1 METNI
6 LKSILETYKQYLF
19 GRVNAEIINRGKHI
33 YIECLQCKDSITYES
48 GMVFDISGSKPILKR
63 LSFEIHKYELDGD
76 VLFMMESNT
85 DLYMHETLM
94 IILDTVL
101 TKSLK
106 VEGIIYS
113 NKYGSTKE

>member
-1 METNI
+1 METNV

-33 YIECLQCKDSITYES
+33 YIECRQCKDSITYES

-63 LSFEIHKYELDGD
+63 LSFEIHNYGLDDD

>member
-6 LKSILETYKQYLF
+6 SKYILETYKQYIF
-19 GRVNAEIINRGKHI
+19 GKVNIEIINRGKHA
-33 YIECLQCKDSITYES
+33 YVECRQCKDGITYES
-48 GMVFDISGSKPILKR
+48 GMVFDIAGAKPILKK
-63 LSFEIHKYELDGD
+63 LSFEIHNYGLDDD
-76 VLFMMESNT
+76 VLFIMESNT
-85 DLYMHETLM
+85 NTYMHETLM

-113 NKYGSTKE
+113 KYGSTKE

>member
-6 LKSILETYKQYLF
+6 SKSILETYKQYIF
-19 GRVNAEIINRGKHI
+19 GRVNAEIINRGKHV
-33 YIECLQCKDSITYES
+33 YIECRQCKDGITYES
-48 GMVFDISGSKPILKR
+48 GMVFDIAGAKPILKR
-63 LSFEIHKYELDGD
+63 LSFEIHNYGLDD
-76 VLFMMESNT
+76 TLFIMESNT
-85 DLYMHETLM
+85 NTYMHETLM

-113 NKYGSTKE
+113 KYGSTKE

>member
-33 YIECLQCKDSITYES
+33 YIQCQQCKDSITYES
-48 GMVFDISGSKPILKR
+48 DMVFDISGSKPILKR
-63 LSFEIHKYELDGD
+63 LSFEIHKYGLDDD

-85 DLYMHETLM
+85 DLYIHETLM

>member
-33 YIECLQCKDSITYES
+33 YIQCQQCKDSITYES
-48 GMVFDISGSKPILKR
+48 DMVFDISGSKPILKR
-63 LSFEIHKYELDGD
+63 LSFEIHKYGLDD
-76 VLFMMESNT
+76 DILFMMESNT
-85 DLYMHETLM
+85 DLYIYETLM

-101 TKSLK
+101 TKSLR

-113 NKYGSTKE
+113 KYGSTKE

>member
-33 YIECLQCKDSITYES
+33 YIQCQQCKDSITYES
-48 GMVFDISGSKPILKR
+48 DMVFDISGSKPILKR
-63 LSFEIHKYELDGD
+63 LSFEIHKYELDDD
-76 VLFMMESNT
+76 VIFMMESNT

-113 NKYGSTKE
+113 KYGSTKE

>member
-1 METNI
+1 METNV

-19 GRVNAEIINRGKHI
+19 GRVNADIINRGKHI
-33 YIECLQCKDSITYES
+33 YIQCRQCKDSITYES
-48 GMVFDISGSKPILKR
+48 GMVFDISGSKPILKK
-63 LSFEIHKYELDGD
+63 LSFEIHNYGLDDD

-85 DLYMHETLM
+85 NTYMHETLM

-106 VEGIIYS
+106 VEGISYS
-113 NKYGSTKE
+113 KYGSTKE

>member
-33 YIECLQCKDSITYES
+33 YIECRQCKDSITYES

-63 LSFEIHKYELDGD
+63 LSFEIHNYGLDDD

-85 DLYMHETLM
+85 NTYMHETLM
-94 IILDTVL
+94 IILDAVL

-113 NKYGSTKE
+113 KYGSTKE

>member
-6 LKSILETYKQYLF
+6 SKSILEMYKQYLF
-19 GRVNAEIINRGKHI
+19 GRVSVEIINNGNHL
-33 YIECLQCKDSITYES
+33 YIECRQYKDDIAYES
-48 GMVFDISGSKPILKR
+48 GMIFNIAGAKPILKR
-63 LSFEIHKYELDGD
+63 LSFEIHNYGLDDD
-76 VLFMMESNT
+76 VLFIMESNT
-85 DLYMHETLM
+85 NIYMHETLM

-113 NKYGSTKE
+113 KYGSTKE

>member
-1 METNI
+1 METNV
-6 LKSILETYKQYLF
+6 LKTILETYKQYIF

-33 YIECLQCKDSITYES
+33 YIECRQCKESITYES

-63 LSFEIHKYELDGD
+63 LSFEIHKYELDDD

-85 DLYMHETLM
+85 DLYMYETLM

-113 NKYGSTKE
+113 KYGSTKE

>member
-6 LKSILETYKQYLF
+6 SKSILETYKQYIF

-33 YIECLQCKDSITYES
+33 YIECRQCKDSITYES

-63 LSFEIHKYELDGD
+63 LSFEIHKYELDDD
-76 VLFMMESNT
+76 VIFMMEANT

-94 IILDTVL
+94 IILDTIL

>member
-1 METNI
+1 MP
-6 LKSILETYKQYLF
+6 KSIVDLYKQYLF
-19 GRVNAEIINRGKHI
+19 GRVNADILNRGKHI
-33 YIECLQCKDSITYES
+33 YIQCRQCKDSITYES
-48 GMVFDISGSKPILKR
+48 DMVFDISGSKPILKR

-76 VLFMMESNT
+76 VIFMMEANT

-113 NKYGSTKE
+113 KYGSTKE

>member
-19 GRVNAEIINRGKHI
+19 GRVNADIINKGKHI
-33 YIECLQCKDSITYES
+33 YIQCRQCKDSITYES
-48 GMVFDISGSKPILKR
+48 DMVFDISGSKPILKK
-63 LSFEIHKYELDGD
+63 LSFEIHNYGLDDD

-85 DLYMHETLM
+85 NTYMHETLM

>member
-6 LKSILETYKQYLF
+6 SKSILEMYKQYIF
-19 GRVNAEIINRGKHI
+19 GRVNAEVINRGKHV
-33 YIECLQCKDSITYES
+33 YIECRQCKDGITYES
-48 GMVFDISGSKPILKR
+48 GMVFDIAGAKPILKR
-63 LSFEIHKYELDGD
+63 LSFEMHNYGLDD
-76 VLFMMESNT
+76 VLFIMESNT
-85 DLYMHETLM
+85 NTYMHETLM

-113 NKYGSTKE
+113 KYGSTKE

>member
-1 METNI
+1 METNV

-33 YIECLQCKDSITYES
+33 YIQCQQCKDSITYES
-48 GMVFDISGSKPILKR
+48 DMVFDISGSKPILKR
-63 LSFEIHKYELDGD
+63 LSFEIHKYELDDD

-85 DLYMHETLM
+85 DLYMYETLM

-106 VEGIIYS
+106 VDGIIYS
-113 NKYGSTKE
+113 KYGSTKE

>member
-1 METNI
+1 METNV

-33 YIECLQCKDSITYES
+33 YIQCRQCKDSITYES
-48 GMVFDISGSKPILKR
+48 GMVFDISGSKPILKK
-63 LSFEIHKYELDGD
+63 LSFEIHNYGLDDD

>member
-1 METNI
+1 METNA

-33 YIECLQCKDSITYES
+33 YIQCQQCKDSITYES
-48 GMVFDISGSKPILKR
+48 DIVFDISGSKPILKR
-63 LSFEIHKYELDGD
+63 LSFEIHKYGLDDD

-106 VEGIIYS
+106 VEEIIYS
-113 NKYGSTKE
+113 KYWSTKE

>member
-1 METNI
+1 MS
-6 LKSILETYKQYLF
+6 KSIVELYKQYLF
-19 GRVNAEIINRGKHI
+19 GRVNADIINRGKHI
-33 YIECLQCKDSITYES
+33 YIQCRQCKDSITYVS

-63 LSFEIHKYELDGD
+63 LSFEIHKYGLDDD

>member
-33 YIECLQCKDSITYES
+33 YIQCRQCKDSITYES
-48 GMVFDISGSKPILKR
+48 GMVFDISGSKPILKK
-63 LSFEIHKYELDGD
+63 LSFEIHNYGLDDD

-85 DLYMHETLM
+85 NTYMHETLM

>member
-1 METNI
+1 MS
-6 LKSILETYKQYLF
+6 KSVVDLYKQYLF
-19 GRVNAEIINRGKHI
+19 GRVNADIINKGKHI
-33 YIECLQCKDSITYES
+33 YIQCRQCKDSITYES
-48 GMVFDISGSKPILKR
+48 GMVFDISGSKSILKR
-63 LSFEIHKYELDGD
+63 LSFEIHKYGLDD
-76 VLFMMESNT
+76 VLFMMEANT

-113 NKYGSTKE
+113 KYGSTKE

>member
-6 LKSILETYKQYLF
+6 SKSILETYKQYIF

-33 YIECLQCKDSITYES
+33 YIECRQCKDGITYES
-48 GMVFDISGSKPILKR
+48 GMVFDIAGAKPILKR
-63 LSFEIHKYELDGD
+63 LSFEIHNYGLDDD
-76 VLFMMESNT
+76 VLFIMESNT
-85 DLYMHETLM
+85 NTYMHETLM

-113 NKYGSTKE
+113 KYGSTKE

>member
-1 METNI
+1 LETNI

-33 YIECLQCKDSITYES
+33 YIECRQCKDSITYES

-63 LSFEIHKYELDGD
+63 LSFEIHNYGLDDD

-85 DLYMHETLM
+85 NTYMHETLM
-94 IILDTVL
+94 IILDAVL

-113 NKYGSTKE
+113 KYGSTKE

>member
-6 LKSILETYKQYLF
+6 SKSILETYKQYIF
-19 GRVNAEIINRGKHI
+19 GRVNAEIINRGKHV
-33 YIECLQCKDSITYES
+33 YIECRQCKDGITYES
-48 GMVFDISGSKPILKR
+48 GMVFDIAGAKPILKK
-63 LSFEIHKYELDGD
+63 LSFEIHNYGLDDD
-76 VLFMMESNT
+76 VLFIMESNT
-85 DLYMHETLM
+85 NTYMHETLM